1 VAGLENDYQR
11 VISSSSRFRLESAD
25 AGLILCWL
33 GEENYR
39 NTALFHSLW
48 NFWAAVIGWQ
58 LVLGNFLAEF
68 GALGY
73 IRK

>member
-1 VAGLENDYQR
+1 MTTRELFLRLPDLDWSQR
-11 VISSSSRFRLESAD
+11 MLGSSD
-25 AGLILCWL
+25 AGWAKKIIVAHRC
-33 GEENYR
+33 
-39 NTALFHSLW
+39 FHSLW

-73 IRK
+73 STFENN